1 MENNNQEKITH
12 TEFDAAA
19 EIASIF
25 DDAKK
30 CGSLKDAFLEH
41 AENYGIKEIEQ
52 LFPLPDQLN
61 KRPTFI
67 NNKVEHVAK
76 ILGAV

>member
-30 CGSLKDAFLEH
+30 CGSL
-41 AENYGIKEIEQ
+41 
-52 LFPLPDQLN
+52 
-61 KRPTFI
+61 
-67 NNKVEHVAK
+67 
-76 ILGAV
+76 